1 MKFIKVIGLVLFFH
15 ASLLGVLFFQPGCQ
29 TMETYDT
36 SNQSQSMKA
45 DDFDFNSS
53 SVDAEMFSNETCVKV
68 VEPSVMN
75 KNLRAKPTRPVEGSF
90 DNKSVTSKS
99 EISRPVAS
107 FTESSVQM
115 PMTSYIVKSGDSLW
129 VVAKRNGITVA
140 DLAASNGVSRD
151 SVLKVGQKLMIPAK
165 KGSAGIIMPSAEG
178 SSYTIAKGDTLSEI
192 AARFHVSVEALKG
205 ANNMKDNVIYAGKKI
220 IIPGVNSKMVDS
232 IVSKNKSSLEKIS
245 SSKDGT
251 YQVKSGDS
259 LSVIAGRFG
268 VSVSD
273 LMKWNSITDAAKLR
287 AGQMLVVTGNAMKAD
302 PAPVVSISTP
312 DKIDEL
318 DEFIIEPTEE
328 SSEVY
333 NGFELFEDD
342 MLFDTSEEI
351 PMVTITEE

>member
-1 MKFIKVIGLVLFFH
+1 MKFIKVVGLVFFFH

-29 TMETYDT
+29 TMENYDT
-36 SNQSQSMKA
+36 SDQFQCVKA
-45 DDFDFNSS
+45 DDYDFNCSP
-53 SVDAEMFSNETCVKV
+53 VDAEIFSNETCVKV
-68 VEPSVMN
+68 VDQSVTN

-90 DNKSVTSKS
+90 ENKSVTSKA
-99 EISRPVAS
+99 EISKPVAS

-115 PMTSYIVKSGDSLW
+115 PMTAYIVKSGDSLW
-129 VVAKRNGITVA
+129 IVAKRNGITVA
-140 DLAASNGVSRD
+140 DLAGANGISRD

-165 KGSAGIIMPSAEG
+165 KGSTGIIVPSAEG

-192 AARFHVSVEALKG
+192 AARFHVSVEALKA
-205 ANNMKDNVIYAGKKI
+205 ANNMRDNVIYAGKKI
-220 IIPGVNSKMVDS
+220 IIPGVNSKTIDS
-232 IVSKNKSSLEKIS
+232 VVSKNKSSSEKIS
-245 SSKDGT
+245 NSKDGT

-287 AGQMLVVTGNAMKAD
+287 AGQMLVVTSTVMKAD
-302 PAPVVSISTP
+302 PVPVVSISTP

-318 DEFIIEPTEE
+318 DAFIVEPAEE
-328 SSEVY
+328 SSEAY

-351 PMVTITEE
+351 PVVTITEE